1 MNKSTRNTLIGAGI
15 ASSAIAAFGAV
26 SHTVTKKL
34 ISVGMDR
41 QAPAKFAEARPKFNR
56 SPALQG
62 AMVQLEQ
69 AGEILQSRPT
79 EIVETISDDG
89 RVVYTYTGIYS

>member
-69 AGEILQSRPT
+69 AGDSAEPSHRNCRNHFRRWDPSCGTPLPL
-79 EIVETISDDG
+79 
-89 RVVYTYTGIYS
+89 

>member
-41 QAPAKFAEARPKFNR
+41 QAPAKFAEA
-56 SPALQG
+56 QTQ
-62 AMVQLEQ
+62 V
-69 AGEILQSRPT
+69 
-79 EIVETISDDG
+79 
-89 RVVYTYTGIYS
+89 

>member
-1 MNKSTRNTLIGAGI
+1 MNKSTRNNLIGAGI

-62 AMVQLEQ
+62 AMVQLD
-69 AGEILQSRPT
+69 AIPAPIRVFLVDLFILAAPYLCCF
-79 EIVETISDDG
+79 IGVF
-89 RVVYTYTGIYS
+89 

>member
-34 ISVGMDR
+34 KSRKGVYQSDRAGRKSVHRRAYRRKRRCIIGKEYKRDGGR
-41 QAPAKFAEARPKFNR
+41 
-56 SPALQG
+56 
-62 AMVQLEQ
+62 
-69 AGEILQSRPT
+69 AGRL
-79 EIVETISDDG
+79 G
-89 RVVYTYTGIYS
+89 